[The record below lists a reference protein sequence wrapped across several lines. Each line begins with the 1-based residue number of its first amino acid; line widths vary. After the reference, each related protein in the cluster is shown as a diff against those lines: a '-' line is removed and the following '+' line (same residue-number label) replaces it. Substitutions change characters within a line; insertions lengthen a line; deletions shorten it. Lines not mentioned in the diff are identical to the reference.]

1 MIRDSEWTKE
11 RILEEL
17 SQRESEFALRFGVR
31 RIGIFGSRA
40 RGDATA
46 TSDIDVLVEMD
57 KPTFGAYMDLK
68 FMLEDLF
75 ACSVDLVL
83 AESLKPRIRP
93 IVLQEVDYA
102 WTRQA
107 LHR

>member
-17 SQRESEFALRFGVR
+17 PQRESEFALRFGVR

-57 KPTFGAYMDLK
+57 KPTFGAYMASSSCWK
-68 FMLEDLF
+68 T
-75 ACSVDLVL
+75 CSPAVWIWCLPK
-83 AESLKPRIRP
+83 A
-93 IVLQEVDYA
+93 
-102 WTRQA
+102 
-107 LHR
+107 